1 MSVPLVVLTGVSGSG
16 KTTALHALEDI
27 GLYTV
32 DNIPPALWSPLVKLV
47 AQAHDGLCVG
57 IDIRAREYLASAT
70 AALEELAS
78 DGIDTTV
85 LFLDATDE
93 TLVRR
98 YNFTRR
104 THPIAKGTL
113 TADLRDEREA
123 LAPLRALADEVIDTT
138 TMSARALT
146 QKLWD
151 RFKQDEGFR
160 LRLISF
166 GFKRGLPTD
175 VDTVLDVRG
184 MPNPFYDDVL
194 RSLPGTDPRVQSY
207 VFTPEGLETYSQL
220 RSMVKT
226 LANQARG
233 AAGRNAY
240 TVAIGCTGG
249 QHRSVAVAERL
260 GLDLAST
267 FRTQVIH
274 RDLERA
280 LLEHGS
286 AETHP

>member
-32 DNIPPALWSPLVKLV
+32 DNLPPALWPSLVSLV
-47 AQAHDGLCVG
+47 TPGHEGLCVG

-70 AALEELAS
+70 AVLDQLAK

-85 LFLDATDE
+85 LYLDATDE
-93 TLVRR
+93 TLIRR

-104 THPIAKGTL
+104 THPLAKGTL
-113 TADLRDEREA
+113 TTDLKSEREA
-123 LAPLRALADEVIDTT
+123 LAPLRAVADEVIDTT
-138 TMSARALT
+138 SMSARALT
-146 QKLWD
+146 QKLSD
-151 RFKQDEGFR
+151 RFKQGDGFL

-175 VDTVLDVRG
+175 VDAVLDVRG
-184 MPNPFYDDVL
+184 MPNPFYDEVL

-207 VFTPEGLETYSQL
+207 VFTPEGLETYAQL

-226 LANQARG
+226 LVSQAEG
-233 AAGRNAY
+233 AAGRSAY

-260 GLDLAST
+260 GLDLAGSL
-267 FRTQVIH
+267 RTQVIH
-274 RDLERA
+274 RDVEQA
-280 LLEHGS
+280 LLEHEKPDS
-286 AETHP
+286 RT

>member
-16 KTTALHALEDI
+16 KTTAMHALEDI

-32 DNIPPALWSPLVKLV
+32 DNLPPALWLPLVELV
-47 AQAHDGLCVG
+47 APSHSGLCVG
-57 IDIRAREYLASAT
+57 IDVRAREYLASAT
-70 AALEELAS
+70 VALEELARE
-78 DGIDTTV
+78 GIDTTV
-85 LFLDATDE
+85 VFLDATDE

-113 TADLRDEREA
+113 TTDLKDEREA
-123 LAPLRALADEVIDTT
+123 LAPLRAVADEVIDTT
-138 TMSARALT
+138 NMSARALT

-151 RFKQDEGFR
+151 RCKEDEGFV
-160 LRLISF
+160 LRIISF

-175 VDTVLDVRG
+175 VDAVLDVRG
-184 MPNPFYDDVL
+184 MPNPFYDEVL
-194 RSLPGTDPRVQSY
+194 KALPGTDPRVQSY
-207 VFTPEGLETYSQL
+207 VFTPEGLETYTQL

-226 LANQARG
+226 LADQARG

-260 GLDLAST
+260 SLDLART
-267 FRTQVIH
+267 YRTQVIH

-280 LLEHGS
+280 LLEH
-286 AETHP
+286 ETAGHP

>member
-32 DNIPPALWSPLVKLV
+32 DNIPPALWLPLVTMV
-47 AQAHDGLCVG
+47 AQDHGGLCVG

-70 AALEELAS
+70 AVLDELAEA
-78 DGIDTTV
+78 GVDTTV
-85 LFLDATDE
+85 LFLDSTDE

-104 THPIAKGTL
+104 THPVSKGTL
-113 TADLRDEREA
+113 TTDLRYEREA

-138 TMSARALT
+138 NMSARALT
-146 QKLWD
+146 QKMWD
-151 RFKQDEGFR
+151 RFKEDEGFL
-160 LRLISF
+160 LRIISF

-184 MPNPFYDDVL
+184 MPNPFYDHVL

-207 VFTPEGLETYSQL
+207 VFVPEGLETYTQL

-226 LANQARG
+226 LVNQARG
-233 AAGRNAY
+233 AAGRSAY

-260 GLDLAST
+260 SLDLASA
-267 FRTQVIH
+267 FRSQVIH

-280 LLEHGS
+280 LREH
-286 AETHP
+286 ETAAHP